1 MKSIMSVTLATL
13 ATSVA
18 LFVHGVQAA
27 PDTTKIR
34 YTLVRLGTPDHP
46 NFFNADADDAAIF
59 KKAGVYWRSGAPF
72 YVHGRKGVFK
82 SRPDATAPGG
92 DPVEVDL
99 VTTSIPRAVGVFLL
113 AATTGTQT
121 RSLTSNG
128 KIEYEFSDGTT
139 LTGNVV
145 LPDHYEILDAAA
157 QQAREIPEEESPAL
171 ARYTT
176 VGGHLAR
183 YRLAVLYHAFPSRT
197 LTRIRV
203 IDTPDDG
210 EGAENLDCPIWIY
223 GVTIATEP

>member
-1 MKSIMSVTLATL
+1 MKAIVFVAAVLCAVTLMVKDAY
-13 ATSVA
+13 
-18 LFVHGVQAA
+18 GA
-27 PDTTKIR
+27 PDTTNIR

-46 NFFNADADDAAIF
+46 NFFDADADDAAVF
-59 KKAGVYWRSGAPF
+59 KKAGVYWRGGVPF

-82 SRPDATAPGG
+82 SKPDAAAPSQE
-92 DPVEVDL
+92 PLEIDL

-121 RSLTSNG
+121 RSLTTIG

-145 LPDHYEILDAAA
+145 VPDHYEILDDAA
-157 QQAREIPEEESPAL
+157 QQGLEIPEEESPAL

-203 IDTPDDG
+203 LDTADEG
-210 EGAENLDCPIWIY
+210 EGAATVDCPIWIY
-223 GVTIATEP
+223 AVSIATQP